1 MTAGGCADARICLGA
16 YVLGALD
23 PAERGRVDAHLAE
36 CVSCRDELASFAA
49 LPGLL
54 SRASIADVELAPT
67 APPPELLQRLLTA
80 VATERRHGRRV
91 RWLSAVAA
99 GAVVVAAGTVAGVA
113 LTSTHDATPAA
124 AATFTGTNAQH
135 NLSASVTEWPKN
147 WGAALEVRVTGVVG
161 GSTSGPYADK
171 CQLLAVAADGTKD
184 VAGSWAA
191 TSSGKITAQGATSM
205 TPAQIAWFEIVRSDG
220 EMLVKIPVQPAARST
235 T

>member
-36 CVSCRDELASFAA
+36 CDSCRDELASFAA

-54 SRASIADVELAPT
+54 SRASIAEVELVPE
-67 APPPELLQRLLTA
+67 PPRPELLEGLLTA
-80 VATERRHGRRV
+80 VAGERRRGRRV
-91 RWLSAVAA
+91 RWLFAVAA
-99 GAVVVAAGTVAGVA
+99 GVVAVAAGTVAGVA
-113 LTSTHDATPAA
+113 VSAQHSTPAA
-124 AATFTGTNAQH
+124 AATFTASNAER
-135 NLSASVTEWPKN
+135 NLTASVTEWRKA

-161 GSTSGPYADK
+161 GAYTDK
-171 CQLLAVAADGTKD
+171 CQLVAVAADGTKD

-191 TSSGKITAQGATSM
+191 TSSNQIIAQGATSM
-205 TPAQIAWFEIVRSDG
+205 APSKIAWFEIVRSDG
-220 EMLVKIPVQPAARST
+220 EMLVKIPAQSPARPDSSAT